1 MFLGTTKRRVDD
13 KGRLVLP
20 KLFRGELAPSCVVTK
35 GQDGNLLIYSQEGWN
50 QRATEV
56 RTSYS
61 RETATGRRF
70 RRLMFFGAA
79 SQQSMDGQGRLMV
92 TPELRKHAG
101 IECGEEVTVVGVD
114 DEIEIWSA
122 SAFRSH
128 VEEAESS
135 SPGQEK
141 R

>member
-1 MFLGTTKRRVDD
+1 MFLGTTRRRVDD

-20 KLFRGELAPSCVVTK
+20 KLFRGQLAPSCVVTR

-56 RTSYS
+56 RNSYS
-61 RETATGRRF
+61 RETAAGRRF

-92 TPELRKHAG
+92 TPELREHAG
-101 IECGEEVTVVGVD
+101 ISCGEEVVVVGVD

-122 SAFRSH
+122 SAFESH
-128 VEEAESS
+128 LDEAGDP
-135 SPGQEK
+135 SPGQET

>member
-50 QRATEV
+50 QRAMEV
-56 RTSYS
+56 RASYS

-79 SQQSMDGQGRLMV
+79 SQQSMDGQGRLTV
-92 TPELRKHAG
+92 TPELRKHAR
-101 IECGEEVTVVGVD
+101 IECGEEVVVVGVD
-114 DEIEIWSA
+114 DEIEVWSA
-122 SAFRSH
+122 SRFRSH
-128 VEEAESS
+128 VEEADSP
-135 SPGQEK
+135 SPGQ
-141 R
+141 

>member
-1 MFLGTTKRRVDD
+1 M
-13 KGRLVLP
+13 P

-56 RTSYS
+56 RASYS
-61 RETATGRRF
+61 RETSNGRRF

-101 IECGEEVTVVGVD
+101 IECGEEVVVVGVD
-114 DEIEIWSA
+114 DEIEVWSA
-122 SAFRSH
+122 SAFSSH
-128 VEEAESS
+128 VEEAESP

>member
-1 MFLGTTKRRVDD
+1 MFLGTTTRTVDD
-13 KGRLVLP
+13 KGRVVLP

-50 QRATEV
+50 QRAAEV
-56 RTSYS
+56 RAGHS
-61 RETATGRRF
+61 RETSAGRRF

-79 SQQSMDGQGRLMV
+79 SQQSMDGQGRLTV
-92 TPELRKHAG
+92 TPELRNHAG
-101 IECGEEVTVVGVD
+101 IECGEEVVVVGVD
-114 DEIEIWSA
+114 DEIEVWSA

-128 VEEAESS
+128 VEEAENP
-135 SPGQEK
+135 SPCAEE

>member
-1 MFLGTTKRRVDD
+1 MFLGTTKRKVDD

-20 KLFRGELAPSCVVTK
+20 KLFRGELAPSCFVTK

-56 RTSYS
+56 RAGYS
-61 RETATGRRF
+61 RETPAGRRF

-92 TPELRKHAG
+92 TPELREHAG
-101 IECGEEVTVVGVD
+101 IECGQEVVVVGVD

-128 VEEAESS
+128 LEEAESS
-135 SPGQEK
+135 SPGQET